1 MKSKG
6 KKADMSQRSATMAD
20 VARLAGV
27 GKMTVSRVLTGS
39 AKVSKVTAERVY
51 RAIKILHYQPNEV
64 ARSLRA
70 VNSNTIG
77 VIVPYLYDPFFAT
90 CAHAISTVAKQ
101 HGYSV
106 ILTTSDESPDI
117 EQKQTSLMLRRQV
130 DGLVIIP
137 VSDSDRYYSGEAF
150 SRVHVVT
157 LDRPAPGSRFD
168 SVLVPNRAGAKTAVS
183 HLIGHG
189 HQSIAFLGLSRKLYT
204 MKARYAGYR
213 EAMLDGGRS
222 PQPYLD
228 CESAERTEALILS
241 MLNSKKPPTALFAAN
256 NLTMRYVLHALTA
269 AGVHIPRQIAIAGFD
284 DLEMADVLQPS
295 LTVVRQPVYQLGEV
309 AANLLFQRISGS
321 EVPKASHR
329 VVLPLELVIRSSCGC
344 QPPAAKKSMVQNPTL
359 TAPADEVRDPPAPN
373 DESST
378 RK

>member
-1 MKSKG
+1 MI
-6 KKADMSQRSATMAD
+6 QRNATMAD

-39 AKVSKVTAERVY
+39 AGVSATTAERVY

-70 VNSNTIG
+70 VNSKTIG

-106 ILTTSDESPDI
+106 ILTTSDENPDI

-137 VSDSDRYYSGEAF
+137 VSDNDRYYSGEAF

-157 LDRPAPGSRFD
+157 VDRPVRGSRFD
-168 SVLVPNRAGAKTAVS
+168 SVLVPNRAGARIAVE
-183 HLIGHG
+183 HLLGHG
-189 HQSIAFLGLSRKLYT
+189 HRSIAFLGLSRTLYT

-213 EAMLDGGRS
+213 EAMSGAGHS
-222 PQPYLD
+222 PQPYIE
-228 CESAERTEALILS
+228 CGSPEETAALLRS
-241 MLNSKKPPTALFAAN
+241 MLNSPEPPTALFAGN
-256 NLTMRYVLHALTA
+256 NLCMRYALHALSA
-269 AGVHIPRQIAIAGFD
+269 SGIHIPRQIAMAGFD
-284 DLEMADVLQPS
+284 DFEMADVLQPA
-295 LTVVRQPVYQLGEV
+295 LTVVRQPIYQLGEV
-309 AANLLFQRISGS
+309 AANLLFQRILGS
-321 EVPKASHR
+321 EGPKPGHR
-329 VVLPLELVIRSSCGC
+329 VILPVELVVRCSCGC
-344 QPPAAKKSMVQNPTL
+344 EPRTHKSAKEEQPAPGITSGQGRPPLDSTRETL
-359 TAPADEVRDPPAPN
+359 DPPF
-373 DESST
+373 DSG
-378 RK
+378 R

>member
-1 MKSKG
+1 MKRM
-6 KKADMSQRSATMAD
+6 ADKLQRNTTMAD

-39 AKVSKVTAERVY
+39 AGVSKDTAERVY

-70 VNSNTIG
+70 VNSKTIG

-106 ILTTSDESPDI
+106 ILTTSDENPEI
-117 EQKQTSLMLRRQV
+117 EQKQTSLMLRRQI

-137 VSDSDRYYSGEAF
+137 VSDNERYYSGEAF

-157 LDRPAPGSRFD
+157 VDRPAPGSRFD
-168 SVLVPNRAGAKTAVS
+168 SVLVPNRAGAKTAVE

-189 HQSIAFLGLSRKLYT
+189 HRSIAFLGLNRKLYT

-213 EAMLDGGRS
+213 EAMSDAGHAPEPYVDCGS
-222 PQPYLD
+222 P
-228 CESAERTEALILS
+228 ERTVALIRS
-241 MLNSKKPPTALFAAN
+241 MLNSRKPPTALFAAN
-256 NLTMRYVLHALTA
+256 NLTMRYILHALSA
-269 AGVHIPRQIAIAGFD
+269 AGINIPRQIAVVGFD
-284 DLEMADVLQPS
+284 DFEMADVLQPS

-321 EVPKASHR
+321 EAPKAGHR
-329 VVLPLELVIRSSCGC
+329 VTLPVELIVRCSCGC
-344 QPPAAKKSMVQNPTL
+344 QPKTIKGAKELRPVSALSIKEE
-359 TAPADEVRDPPAPN
+359 ADLAPPA
-373 DESST
+373 
-378 RK
+378 R

>member
-1 MKSKG
+1 MI
-6 KKADMSQRSATMAD
+6 QRNTTMAD

-39 AKVSKVTAERVY
+39 ARVSQATAERVY

-90 CAHAISTVAKQ
+90 CAHAISTVAKE

-106 ILTTSDESPDI
+106 VLTTSDENPDI
-117 EQKQTSLMLRRQV
+117 EQKQTTLMLRRQV

-137 VSDSDRYYSGEAF
+137 VSDNDRYYSGEAF

-168 SVLVPNRAGAKTAVS
+168 SVLVPNRAGAKTAVE

-189 HQSIAFLGLSRKLYT
+189 HQSIAFLGLNRKLYT

-213 EAMLDGGRS
+213 EAMSEAGRLA
-222 PQPYLD
+222 QPYLD

-241 MLNSKKPPTALFAAN
+241 MLNSRKPPTALFAAN
-256 NLTMRYVLHALTA
+256 NLTMRYALHALSL
-269 AGVHIPRQIAIAGFD
+269 AGIQIPRQVAIAGFD
-284 DLEMADVLQPS
+284 DFEMADVLQPS
-295 LTVVRQPVYQLGEV
+295 LTVVQQPVYQLGEV

-321 EVPKASHR
+321 EEPKAGHR
-329 VVLPLELVIRSSCGC
+329 IVLPLKLIVRSSCGC
-344 QPPAAKKSMVQNPTL
+344 PSRAERSFRNLNSPLAVSAN
-359 TAPADEVRDPPAPN
+359 EVRDSPPA
-373 DESST
+373 E
-378 RK
+378 

>member
-1 MKSKG
+1 MKNKN
-6 KKADMSQRSATMAD
+6 KKAEMIQRNTTMAD

-39 AKVSKVTAERVY
+39 ASVSKATAERVY

-70 VNSNTIG
+70 VSSKTIG

-106 ILTTSDESPDI
+106 ILTTSDENPDI

-137 VSDSDRYYSGEAF
+137 VSDNDRYYSGDAF

-168 SVLVPNRAGAKTAVS
+168 SVLVPNRAGAKTAVE

-189 HQSIAFLGLSRKLYT
+189 HRSIAFLGLSRKLYT
-204 MKARYAGYR
+204 MNARYIGYR
-213 EAMLDGGRS
+213 EAMSDAGHTHEPYVDCGS
-222 PQPYLD
+222 P
-228 CESAERTEALILS
+228 ERTVALIRS
-241 MLNSKKPPTALFAAN
+241 MLNGRKPPTALFAAN
-256 NLTMRYVLHALTA
+256 NLTMRYVLHALNA
-269 AGVHIPRQIAIAGFD
+269 AGIHIPRQIAVAGFD
-284 DLEMADVLQPS
+284 DFEMADVFQPP
-295 LTVVRQPVYQLGEV
+295 LTVVRQPTYQLGEV

-321 EVPKASHR
+321 DAPQVGHR
-329 VVLPLELVIRSSCGC
+329 VILPVELIVRCSCGC
-344 QPPAAKKSMVQNPTL
+344 QPRTPKSAKEQHPTVALATSQDNNPTL
-359 TAPADEVRDPPAPN
+359 PAE
-373 DESST
+373 
-378 RK
+378 

>member
-1 MKSKG
+1 MKNKSE
-6 KKADMSQRSATMAD
+6 KADMIQRNTTMAD

-39 AKVSKVTAERVY
+39 AKVSKATAERVY

-106 ILTTSDESPDI
+106 ILTTSDENPEM

-130 DGLVIIP
+130 DGLIIIP
-137 VSDSDRYYSGEAF
+137 VSDNDRYYSGEAF

-168 SVLVPNRAGAKTAVS
+168 SVLVPNRAGAKTAVE

-213 EAMLDGGRS
+213 EAMLEAGRS
-222 PQPYLD
+222 PQPYVD
-228 CESAERTEALILS
+228 CESPERTVALILS
-241 MLNSKKPPTALFAAN
+241 MLNIRKPPTALFAAN
-256 NLTMRYVLHALTA
+256 NLTMRYVLHALSA
-269 AGVHIPRQIAIAGFD
+269 AGIHIPLQIAIAGFD
-284 DLEMADVLQPS
+284 DFEMADVLQPS
-295 LTVVRQPVYQLGEV
+295 LTVVQQPVYQLGEV
-309 AANLLFQRISGS
+309 AANLLFERISGS
-321 EVPKASHR
+321 EIPKAARR
-329 VVLPLELVIRSSCGC
+329 VVLPLEFVVRSSCGC
-344 QPPAAKKSMVQNPTL
+344 QPRAAKSSKERNP
-359 TAPADEVRDPPAPN
+359 AFAASADEARDPPAA
-373 DESST
+373 E
-378 RK
+378 

>member
-1 MKSKG
+1 MI
-6 KKADMSQRSATMAD
+6 QRNATMAD

-39 AKVSKVTAERVY
+39 ASVSAGTAERVY

-70 VNSNTIG
+70 VSSKTIG

-106 ILTTSDESPDI
+106 ILTTSDENPEI

-137 VSDSDRYYSGEAF
+137 VSDNDRYYSGEAF

-157 LDRPAPGSRFD
+157 VDRPARGSHFD
-168 SVLVPNRAGAKTAVS
+168 SVLVPNRAGARTAVE

-189 HQSIAFLGLSRKLYT
+189 HRSIAFLGLSRTLYT
-204 MKARYAGYR
+204 MTARYAGYR
-213 EAMLDGGRS
+213 EAMTEAGHS
-222 PQPYLD
+222 PEPYID
-228 CESAERTEALILS
+228 CDSAERTVALIRAMLS
-241 MLNSKKPPTALFAAN
+241 SRNPPTGLFAAN
-256 NLTMRYVLHALTA
+256 NLCMRYALHALRA
-269 AGVHIPRQIAIAGFD
+269 AGVQIPQQIAVVGFD
-284 DLEMADVLQPS
+284 DFEMADVLQPS
-295 LTVVRQPVYQLGEV
+295 LTVVRQPIYQLGEM
-309 AANLLFQRISGS
+309 AANLLFQRISGTES
-321 EVPKASHR
+321 AKAGHR
-329 VVLPLELVIRSSCGC
+329 LILPVELVVRCSCGC
-344 QPPAAKKSMVQNPTL
+344 HPRTARSVKEEQPAATVIASGRRE
-359 TAPADEVRDPPAPN
+359 PALSD
-373 DESST
+373 S
-378 RK
+378 